1 MKISD
6 EIRQRCD
13 VCCDDYIDK
22 DCCEELR
29 ELADRIDREMVEL
42 PRDKDGE
49 SIRIG
54 DVMYDCFINED
65 VHIEGMVFKSEWEIL
80 TDFGRVKPH
89 WLTHT
94 IPDSFERIADELE
107 AAKGWCDQNG
117 EHSCIVSSVSTKTLD
132 DWADRIRKLAKKEDE

>member
-6 EIRQRCD
+6 EIRQRCG